1 MDRTCGKDLV
11 DSMCRKDLVDSRCRK
26 DLVDSRCETD
36 QLGNNFV
43 QTISKESAAL
53 QKPRAQSSCTSASAP
68 CRNQ

>member
-11 DSMCRKDLVDSRCRK
+11 DSRCRKDLVDSRCRK
-26 DLVDSRCETD
+26 DLVDSRRETD
-36 QLGNNFV
+36 QLGNNFA
-43 QTISKESAAL
+43 QTISNESAAL